1 MQSGEHLSRSVPEAG
16 IFSLCCVL
24 IAFAATSAIGQVPQ
38 RAVDAPGGLDS
49 RTISPEQQALNGLPH
64 YRPQEQVSGTI
75 RLWGHGAPVLDFMGM
90 LVKSWEEGFQK
101 YQPGVKF
108 EYDMYGTAS
117 AMGALYAGKGD
128 IAILGQEI
136 YPFEMAAFEQ
146 VKHYPPLGI
155 EIATGSVDVRNFD
168 FAISV
173 FVNKSNPLS
182 QITVDQI
189 DKVFAWHEGGK
200 TANIET
206 WGQLGLKGEWADK
219 PIHLYG
225 WYESD
230 IFSTFVENAAL
241 DGSHQWRCGMKQY
254 AHIHRPDGTIYDS
267 GQQILDD
274 LSNDPYGMALS
285 NVRYL
290 NERDAA
296 KPLALAR
303 TSAGP
308 YYAAT
313 KETLINRQYP
323 LGRIIPAEIDRV
335 PGQPVDPKVKEFLRY
350 ILSREGQ
357 EDNPPAPRPC
367 PCRCPWRVART
378 SPQTSSNSATRRTP
392 ASSPADHRPGSWPRR
407 SSCCRR
413 ECA

>member
-16 IFSLCCVL
+16 IFSLCFVL

-38 RAVDAPGGLDS
+38 RPVDAPGSLDS
-49 RTISPEQQALNGLPH
+49 KTISPEQQALNGLPH

-136 YPFEMAAFEQ
+136 YPFEVAAFEQ

-168 FAISV
+168 FAIGV

-182 QITVDQI
+182 QMTVVQI

-357 EDNPPAPRPC
+357 EDIVRNGKYLPMQPE
-367 PCRCPWRVART
+367 VAK
-378 SPQTSSNSATRRTP
+378 
-392 ASSPADHRPGSWPRR
+392 
-407 SSCCRR
+407 R
-413 ECA
+413 ELEKLN

>member
-1 MQSGEHLSRSVPEAG
+1 MRVASVCLMLLGVA
-16 IFSLCCVL
+16 
-24 IAFAATSAIGQVPQ
+24 AFGQT
-38 RAVDAPGGLDS
+38 AV
-49 RTISPEQQALNGLPH
+49 TPEQRALNGLPH
-64 YRPQEQVSGTI
+64 YQPQEAVAGTI

-90 LVKSWEEGFQK
+90 LVKAWEDGFAK

-136 YPFEMAAFEQ
+136 YPFETVAFEQ
-146 VKHYPPLGI
+146 AKHYAPVEI

-168 FAISV
+168 FALGV
-173 FVNKSNPLS
+173 FVNKNNPLS
-182 QITVDQI
+182 QMTLDQI
-189 DKVFAWHEGGK
+189 DKVFAYHEGGK
-200 TANIET
+200 AANIET

-225 WYESD
+225 WYEAD
-230 IFSTFVENAAL
+230 IFSTFIEHAAL
-241 DGSHQWRCGMKQY
+241 NGSHQWRCGMKQY

-290 NERDAA
+290 KPDGGT
-296 KPLALAR
+296 KPLALGR
-303 TSAGP
+303 TAAGP
-308 YYAAT
+308 FYAAT
-313 KETLINRQYP
+313 KETLIDRQYP

-335 PGQPVDPKVKEFLRY
+335 PGQPVDPKVREFLRY

-357 EDNPPAPRPC
+357 EDIVRNGKYLPMQPR
-367 PCRCPWRVART
+367 A
-378 SPQTSSNSATRRTP
+378 A
-392 ASSPADHRPGSWPRR
+392 
-407 SSCCRR
+407 RR
-413 ECA
+413 ELEKLN

>member
-1 MQSGEHLSRSVPEAG
+1 MHACGRCLTGVSGSFRVL
-16 IFSLCCVL
+16 LCC
-24 IAFAATSAIGQVPQ
+24 AFAWFFGVSAMGQETKQTFASTGSTGGPSVNAEQ
-38 RAVDAPGGLDS
+38 RALD
-49 RTISPEQQALNGLPH
+49 GLPH
-64 YRPQEQVSGTI
+64 YQPQQLVSGTI
-75 RLWGHGAPVLDFMGM
+75 RLWGHGAPVLDFMGL
-90 LVKSWEEGFQK
+90 LVKSWEEGFAK
-101 YQPGVKF
+101 FQPGVRF

-136 YPFEMAAFEQ
+136 YPFEKLAFEQ
-146 VKHYPPLGI
+146 VKHYPPEGI

-168 FAISV
+168 FAIGV
-173 FVNKSNPLS
+173 FGNKRNPLS
-182 QITVDQI
+182 RMSLDQI
-189 DKVFAWHEGGK
+189 DKVFAWHEGGAN
-200 TANIET
+200 TNIET
-206 WGQLGLKGEWADK
+206 WGQLGLRGEWANK

-225 WYESD
+225 WHETD
-230 IFSTFVENAAL
+230 VFSTFIEHAAL
-241 DGSHQWRCGMKQY
+241 HDSHRWRCGMRQY

-274 LSNDPYGMALS
+274 LSNDPYGIALS

-290 NERDAA
+290 KEGEAV

-303 TSAGP
+303 SAAGP

-323 LGRIIPAEIDRV
+323 LGRIIPAEIDRA

-357 EDNPPAPRPC
+357 RDIVRNGKYLPMQPDAAE
-367 PCRCPWRVART
+367 
-378 SPQTSSNSATRRTP
+378 
-392 ASSPADHRPGSWPRR
+392 
-407 SSCCRR
+407 R
-413 ECA
+413 ERKKLD